1 MSQTLISPAK
11 VTLALLAGIAV
22 SLIIAIILWFL
33 IGTEPVRNPS
43 LNIEDLPSTQMHS
56 VSDFNAVLARPLF
69 WQEREP
75 VAEPEGE
82 SVAVVEATVTSP
94 LMEVRLLGII
104 LTGDVRKVLLEVEGA
119 MTSVQVGDTVQDW
132 TVESITTK
140 EITFMAGTE
149 RTALSLER
157 KRPDSIQL
165 APML

>member
-22 SLIIAIILWFL
+22 SLIAAITLWFS
-33 IGTEPVRNPS
+33 IGVEPVRNPS

-75 VAEPEGE
+75 IAKPEE
-82 SVAVVEATVTSP
+82 DVVVEATVTSP
-94 LMEVRLLGII
+94 LRRVRLLGII

-140 EITFMAGTE
+140 EITFVAGTE

-165 APML
+165 EPML